1 MTITQRWETLKTTN
15 RGMSQLDKARFQSI
29 KKYFETLFV
38 EDNERILD
46 YVRKLSRIVVI
57 MRGR

>member
-1 MTITQRWETLKTTN
+1 MTIKQRWETLRTRN

-29 KKYFETLFV
+29 KKDFETLFM

-46 YVRKLSRIVVI
+46 YFGKLSKIVVK